1 METEKEPK
9 KAIIPPSLYEI
20 YNAISARVF
29 GKDGK
34 PRIKH
39 EVLELKEA
47 TVAIQALSNA
57 NIIVTIQKHEQKEKE
72 VDTVGKTK

>member
-1 METEKEPK
+1 MKAEKESEEVS
-9 KAIIPPSLYEI
+9 IPPSLYEI
-20 YNAISARVF
+20 YNAISSRVF
-29 GKDGK
+29 SKDGK
-34 PRIKH
+34 LRIRH

-72 VDTVGKTK
+72 LANGY